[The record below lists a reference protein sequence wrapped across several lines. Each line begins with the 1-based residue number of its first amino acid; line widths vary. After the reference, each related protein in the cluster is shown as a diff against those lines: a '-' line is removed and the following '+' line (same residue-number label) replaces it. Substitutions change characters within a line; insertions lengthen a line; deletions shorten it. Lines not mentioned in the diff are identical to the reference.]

1 MESKERT
8 EQNNEQLITQYHL
21 QHNNV
26 LYEMKPKITYFFFVF
41 VCLFVF
47 FCISSTI
54 SFYFSFNHSFIL
66 SSIFSGMYIRQA

>member
-26 LYEMKPKITYFFFVF
+26 LYEMMPKNTSFF
-41 VCLFVF
+41 F